1 MNMDHNHGMAMNDD
15 GTMGGMSPSSPMNDN
30 DQMGGMDMG
39 MDNKKMMTHMT
50 FYWGKNAWILFQGW
64 PGSNT
69 GMYILALIFVFL
81 LAIIMEWLTHTNL
94 TPTQSNRMV
103 RTMIHTFRVVFSYL
117 VMLSV
122 MSFNIGVFVMAVLG
136 HAIGYYLFRV
146 LKKSSEK
153 DSEIPTMAC

>member
-1 MNMDHNHGMAMNDD
+1 MSMDHNNGMAMNDD
-15 GTMGGMSPSSPMNDN
+15 GTMGGTSPSSPINDN

-122 MSFNIGVFVMAVLG
+122 MSFNIGVFVVAVLG
-136 HAIGYYLFRV
+136 HAFGYYLFLV
-146 LKKSSEK
+146 LKKSPEN
-153 DSEIPTMAC
+153 DLEIPTMAC